1 MTFREGNKIN
11 YSKKDFSFKPK
22 TKITRQGST
31 TIRIGPRNKCD
42 FAQPF
47 SIGRGDEIVPKEAS
61 NLRGWLRLPRDHQ
74 DEEENTISYEQV
86 FFANSRQLGDFTVLL
101 PEVDNWVTHV
111 TNKLV
116 EGDFIITTHICIYE
130 FGYLFQLQRFV
141 RDIFCYYNMILVE
154 LHPNRWT
161 TLFIFDKMLR
171 ILKMEPSIRVFKHYY
186 TLINSVEREPSI
198 PWFFTFST
206 TLKGFVK
213 VLSKVNPLM

>member
-47 SIGRGDEIVPKEAS
+47 SIGRGDEIVPKEAL

-74 DEEENTISYEQV
+74 DEEESTISYEQV

-116 EGDFIITTHICIYE
+116 EGDFIITTHICIY
-130 FGYLFQLQRFV
+130 
-141 RDIFCYYNMILVE
+141 DNMILVE